1 MPVNKNL
8 FQIEGASP
16 LMLPD
21 IRGHFGHSEMAPK
34 ILTLLFA
41 ALVPSAA
48 AAQQAAYPSKPIRI
62 YIGSGAG
69 GALDTI
75 TRVVT
80 GKLSELSPGYTF
92 VIDNQPGG
100 GGLLAIGKAQAA
112 PADGYTIYSGSSN
125 IILNQIFGRI
135 ERDIRETLTPVGN
148 LSLQANMLFVS
159 ATVPVNTVK
168 ELLAYA
174 RANPGKLNYYSTGV
188 GSNYHIGTVRL
199 ESITGAKFTHITY
212 KGGAQAA
219 IDLAAGQ
226 IQMMF
231 GSTSGLAVVR
241 QGKAKMIATAT
252 RQRLVEYPD
261 VPTMIESGI
270 PDFDLSSTYA
280 LYAPIR
286 TPPAALSA
294 LNREIAQS
302 AAAPEVVK
310 KLAAGG
316 GIAPPNPSP
325 AELRKV
331 FLAEYQRWDAVV
343 KKANIKLEE

>member
-1 MPVNKNL
+1 MIVVDRKAL
-8 FQIEGASP
+8 A
-16 LMLPD
+16 
-21 IRGHFGHSEMAPK
+21 
-34 ILTLLFA
+34 LLALSA
-41 ALVPSAA
+41 ALPCEAL
-48 AAQQAAYPSKPIRI
+48 AQQHFPAKPMRI

-75 TRVVT
+75 TRIVT
-80 GKLSELSPGYTF
+80 GKLTERSPSYVF

-100 GGLLAIGKAQAA
+100 GGLLAVAKAQGAA
-112 PADGYTIYSGSSN
+112 ADGYTLYSGSSN

-135 ERDIRETLTPVGN
+135 EHDIRETLAPVGN
-148 LSLQANMLFVS
+148 LSQQANMLFVS
-159 ATVPVNTVK
+159 TTVPVSSVK

-188 GSNYHIGTVRL
+188 GSNYHLGTVRL
-199 ESITGAKFTHITY
+199 EALTGTKFTHITY

-219 IDLAAGQ
+219 IDLASGQ

-231 GSTSGLAVVR
+231 GSTSGLQVVR

-252 RQRLVEYPD
+252 RQRLAAYPD
-261 VPTMIESGI
+261 VPTMIESGV

-280 LYAPIR
+280 LYAPIH
-286 TPPAALSA
+286 TPAPVMTA
-294 LNREIAQS
+294 LNREIAQA
-302 AAAPEVVK
+302 AAAPDVVK

-325 AELRKV
+325 AELRKA
-331 FLAEYQRWDAVV
+331 FLAEYERWDAVV
-343 KKANIKLEE
+343 KKANIRIEE